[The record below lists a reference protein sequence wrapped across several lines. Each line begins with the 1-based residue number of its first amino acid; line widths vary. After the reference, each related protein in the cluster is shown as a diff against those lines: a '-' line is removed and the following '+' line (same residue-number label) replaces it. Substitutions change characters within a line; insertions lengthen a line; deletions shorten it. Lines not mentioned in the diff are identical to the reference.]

1 MPSKQ
6 MPNNPDPGAALLWVD
21 EENWMKRLRLV
32 LRSSWRTFD
41 PIWKKRENKW
51 VCFFP
56 CSLDHILL
64 ETTGLADPGP
74 VAAMLWVDE
83 ELESPVRLDSVVTVV
98 DARNLGRQLR
108 EQRRGGGVNEAA
120 KQIAHADVV
129 ILNKVDLVEGVEK
142 QVVAERGGEVR
153 AGSAFTSED
162 GNEDLRRSSHDEA
175 GVSSREEADQA
186 FGRERGS
193 DESRLNDEASV
204 ESKRSL
210 QNVNGDSLK
219 TEKEGAPSSGG
230 EYPGSARGSLGYPN
244 NTSGKSASDESG
256 DRGIEQEPRE
266 ADQEGAQIQ
275 SESEEQLAPGNET
288 GRESALSRLEN
299 EILQINSVARV
310 MRAVRCQVDIRTVIR
325 TGAFDSR
332 VSLTPG
338 LLLTVRSSLVGQK
351 IVFHF

>member
-1 MPSKQ
+1 MFVFPS
-6 MPNNPDPGAALLWVD
+6 
-21 EENWMKRLRLV
+21 
-32 LRSSWRTFD
+32 
-41 PIWKKRENKW
+41 
-51 VCFFP
+51 

-129 ILNKVDLVEGVEK
+129 ILNKVDLAEGVEK
-142 QVVAERGGEVR
+142 QVVAERGGEGR
-153 AGSAFTSED
+153 GGSAFTLTD
-162 GNEDLRRSSHDEA
+162 ANGGLRRMSHGEA
-175 GVSSREEADQA
+175 GMSSRREEDQA

-193 DESRLNDEASV
+193 DESRSNDEAAV
-204 ESKRSL
+204 ETKSSL
-210 QNVNGDSLK
+210 QNVSGKSLK
-219 TEKEGAPSSGG
+219 AGREGAPSSGG
-230 EYPGSARGSLGYPN
+230 EHRGTARSSLGHPN
-244 NTSGKSASDESG
+244 NTTGTSASDESG

-266 ADQEGAQIQ
+266 ADREGAQIQ
-275 SESEEQLAPGNET
+275 SESEERLAPGNET
-288 GRESALSRLEN
+288 GRESALTRLEN

-325 TGAFDSR
+325 TGAFDPR

-338 LLLTVRSSLVGQK
+338 SLYVDCLLSALGLLVGRYCS
-351 IVFHF
+351 